1 MLLKLHKYA
10 GLIAGLLLA
19 LTGVTGSLLVFHDTL
34 DEWLTPQLRTAPAA
48 DPASTLNWLNSPY
61 VPSLSAVLAAA
72 EAELPGKAARRLE
85 PSPGPGR
92 PHTVRF
98 NGPEGAPGPLQV
110 SVSPAD
116 AEVLAV
122 RQWGAYPTSWV
133 YRLHYTLL
141 AGTTGKYVVG
151 VLGLVLMF
159 FCLSGLYLWWPRKG
173 RWRRALSV
181 RTDKGPFRLNFD
193 LHKAA
198 GVYITPV
205 LLVAAFSGVSL
216 VFHGPVQALVGT
228 ALPLEP
234 VPAPT
239 LEARPDAGPE
249 LNVDQI
255 VAAGQSAFPEGDLKR
270 IDLPRDPQT
279 PYRLSFN
286 QPGEAWSHHG
296 ASRVWVDPRDGAVL
310 ATWDP
315 LSVAAGSRFMGWQ
328 FPLHNGDA
336 LGLAGRWLVF
346 LGGWLPALLF
356 GTGLYLWWR
365 KHQLRRR
372 SRRSR

>member
-48 DPASTLNWLNSPY
+48 DPA
-61 VPSLSAVLAAA
+61 SLSAVLAAA

-141 AGTTGKYVVG
+141 AGTTGKYVAG
-151 VLGLVLMF
+151 VLGLVLM
-159 FCLSGLYLWWPRKG
+159 
-173 RWRRALSV
+173 
-181 RTDKGPFRLNFD
+181 
-193 LHKAA
+193 
-198 GVYITPV
+198 
-205 LLVAAFSGVSL
+205 
-216 VFHGPVQALVGT
+216 
-228 ALPLEP
+228 
-234 VPAPT
+234 
-239 LEARPDAGPE
+239 
-249 LNVDQI
+249 
-255 VAAGQSAFPEGDLKR
+255 
-270 IDLPRDPQT
+270 
-279 PYRLSFN
+279 
-286 QPGEAWSHHG
+286 
-296 ASRVWVDPRDGAVL
+296 
-310 ATWDP
+310 
-315 LSVAAGSRFMGWQ
+315 
-328 FPLHNGDA
+328 
-336 LGLAGRWLVF
+336 
-346 LGGWLPALLF
+346 
-356 GTGLYLWWR
+356 
-365 KHQLRRR
+365 
-372 SRRSR
+372 